1 MNPKYSTLLNNLNEQ
16 LNFIDLEIDDQI
28 KKCEQAI
35 TVILKSINELK
46 KVATKTNF
54 KSKSEEIQFFKEVKP
69 QFTSKL
75 IYFNLVYRIEMKKPN
90 GGNKILK
97 KYYNNELLKLKAF
110 FDNELEFYQY
120 YRSGST
126 YLDYKYFLRGEFD
139 IKLALDSYYFESD
152 MSFATSHDFKV
163 ATILANDLI
172 ELYLE
177 NQLLMLENNENSEK
191 SQRKPNV
198 KLTWTGSKV
207 ALIEL
212 IYALHT
218 EGVFNNGAADL
229 KDIAEYFEHTF
240 EIDLGQYRR
249 VFLEIRARKNDRT
262 KFLTTLNDSLQK
274 RMENSDDII

>member
-1 MNPKYSTLLNNLNEQ
+1 LNPKHNILLNQLNEQ
-16 LNFIDLEIDDQI
+16 LNFVDLEIDNQI

-35 TVILKSINELK
+35 TLILKSINELK
-46 KVATKTNF
+46 KATTKTNF
-54 KSKSEEIQFFKEVKP
+54 KTQSEEVQFFKEIKP

-75 IYFNLVYRIEMKKPN
+75 IYFNRVYKIEMKKPN
-90 GGNKILK
+90 GGNRILK

-126 YLDYKYFLRGEFD
+126 YLDYKYFLRGKFD
-139 IKLALDSYYFESD
+139 IKLALDSYYFETDS
-152 MSFATSHDFKV
+152 SFATSHDFKV

-172 ELYLE
+172 QLYIE
-177 NQLLMLENNENSEK
+177 NQLLMLDNQENTEK

-198 KLTWTGSKV
+198 KMTWTGSKV
-207 ALIEL
+207 ALVEL
-212 IYALHT
+212 MYALNT

-229 KDIAEYFEHTF
+229 KEIAEYFEHIF

-262 KFLTTLNDSLQK
+262 KFLTTLNESLQK
-274 RMENSDDII
+274 RMENSDEVI